1 MNLFNI
7 DSPIMQFLSRLTD
20 IVILNILFLICSL
33 PIITIGA
40 SATALYSVTLK
51 MVKNEESYI
60 FRSFLCAFKDNFKHG
75 TVSWLLLLATGIV
88 VWIDYRI
95 MGSTDSSFARVISF
109 VLVPVCVVLVFT
121 LIYIFPF
128 IARFENT
135 IKNSLKNALLISI
148 AQFPYTLLL
157 LLLLALAAA
166 LTLFVDFRI
175 IGFVWFVFG
184 FSGLAYLNSFILRR
198 AFRKFE

>member
-1 MNLFNI
+1 MNLFSI
-7 DSPIMQFLSRLTD
+7 DSPVMQFLSRLTD
-20 IVILNILFLICSL
+20 IVILNILFLVCSL
-33 PIITIGA
+33 PVVTIGA

-60 FRSFLCAFKDNFKHG
+60 FRSFISAFKDNFKHS
-75 TVSWLLLLATGIV
+75 TVSWLLLMLTGIV

-95 MGSTDSSFARVISF
+95 LGSTGSSLSRVFSY
-109 VLVPVCVVLVFT
+109 VLIPVCMILIFT
-121 LIYIFPF
+121 AVYIFPF

-135 IKNSLKNALLISI
+135 IRNSIKNAFLISI

-157 LLLLALAAA
+157 LLLLALAVA

-184 FSGLAYLNSFILRR
+184 FSGLAYLNSFLLRR